1 MRPVAEKPFP
11 SSTEDLEALIRQ
23 VLHEEL
29 ANLLERSRIE
39 IALEDENL
47 ACDALAVLAADRD
60 RPEAWVSW
68 EQAKAEIARAEAAG
82 ELPD

>member
-1 MRPVAEKPFP
+1 MKPAVKKPFP
-11 SSTEDLEALIRQ
+11 SSIEDLEAMIRR
-23 VLHEEL
+23 VLREEL

-39 IALEDENL
+39 IALEDESL
-47 ACDALAVLAADRD
+47 ARDALAILVADRD

-68 EQAKAEIARAEAAG
+68 EQAKAEIASAEAAG